1 MSRKNKKNT
10 HAILRDAAPLRSQAH
25 IFIRDKIIRGDY
37 KPGARI
43 KERELIEALGVSRT
57 VIREAIRQLE
67 TERLITVEPQVGPR
81 VRVMSATE
89 ANEIYLIRAT
99 LEKLAVSLF
108 IQNASNAACK
118 AKTVAAAPA

>member
-67 TERLITVEPQVGPR
+67 DVNK
-81 VRVMSATE
+81 SAD
-89 ANEIYLIRAT
+89 
-99 LEKLAVSLF
+99 
-108 IQNASNAACK
+108 QNADSP
-118 AKTVAAAPA
+118 VRFLPALTCGLSYYLSMLMVPSYISSWVG